1 MTNSNALR
9 SFTSLYN
16 ENPNKGSDTP
26 REEEVVGDQYEGSV
40 DWDAEW
46 KKVVDDRDQP
56 SQRPGNYKTPAEI
69 AAIKATNKVAKNVF
83 DASQDMKS
91 NLPSAPSIRSLQGDW
106 RFWIGILVILS
117 FGLSIL
123 SATSSAPVNDSFYI
137 WDNWDGVQVG
147 EICEEVD
154 VGLLLLSY
162 VLCWCWSLGDR
173 VNGTQTNEVLCLS
186 ARSTNNTLTYDIL
199 DASFFN
205 KIELFLH
212 WQENLKQ
219 NFSASDP
226 WSEANYVSSCLAK
239 VVQHACPLSLW
250 VSIPNENYGSVNF
263 SK

>member
-1 MTNSNALR
+1 MIPSMRCSNIITDAMSIVLLLIATDPTHVASFQHSPSAHAIIGRAMPNSNALR

-56 SQRPGNYKTPAEI
+56 SQRPGNYKSPAEI

-123 SATSSAPVNDSFYI
+123 SATSSTPVNDSFYI
-137 WDNWDGVQVG
+137 
-147 EICEEVD
+147 
-154 VGLLLLSY
+154 
-162 VLCWCWSLGDR
+162 
-173 VNGTQTNEVLCLS
+173 
-186 ARSTNNTLTYDIL
+186 
-199 DASFFN
+199 
-205 KIELFLH
+205 
-212 WQENLKQ
+212 
-219 NFSASDP
+219 
-226 WSEANYVSSCLAK
+226 
-239 VVQHACPLSLW
+239 
-250 VSIPNENYGSVNF
+250 
-263 SK
+263 